1 VQKTQIN
8 PWTWQDAFGFS
19 QGWRIDGCQS
29 IVFVSGQ
36 GSISADHGLMHEGN
50 FAAQARVA
58 FENLRTVLEQAGAS
72 LGDVVKLGVFL
83 VGMEHLPEYGKVLS
97 EFFEGQPPASTLVG
111 VSALAQPGMMLE
123 VEAYAV
129 L

>member
-1 VQKTQIN
+1 
-8 PWTWQDAFGFS
+8 
-19 QGWRIDGCQS
+19 
-29 IVFVSGQ
+29 
-36 GSISADHGLMHEGN
+36 MHEGN
-50 FAAQARVA
+50 FAAQARLA

-83 VGMEHLPEYGKVLS
+83 VGIEHLPEYGIVLS
-97 EFFEGQPPASTLVG
+97 EFFEGQSQASTLVG
-111 VSALAQPGMMLE
+111 VSALAQPRMMLE